1 MSETRERENQVAAA
15 LCHASAILFFAG
27 MLVPLVTLLTT
38 KDTEAKLRRQA
49 KQALLYQGIASAA
62 YLIISVILFGVYMAV
77 MLGMALFSIDL
88 SASAEASAL
97 WMVLMGIF
105 FIIMMFFGFLMQVL
119 GPLYLGFALF
129 AGLRS
134 LQGRD
139 FNYPLLGR
147 LVKPASA

>member
-1 MSETRERENQVAAA
+1 MSEPRERENQVAAA
-15 LCHASAILFFAG
+15 LCHASAILFFTG

-62 YLIISVILFGVYMAV
+62 YLIVSVILFGVYMVV
-77 MLGMALFSIDL
+77 MLSIALL
-88 SASAEASAL
+88 SAGQSAEADSLFLVVMAIL
-97 WMVLMGIF
+97 LFFMMVF
-105 FIIMMFFGFLMQVL
+105 SFLMQVL
-119 GPLYLGFALF
+119 GPLYLGFAVF
-129 AGLRS
+129 AALRS

-147 LVKPASA
+147 LVKPASV

>member
-1 MSETRERENQVAAA
+1 MSESRERENQVAAA
-15 LCHASAILFFAG
+15 LCHASAILFFTG

-38 KDTEAKLRRQA
+38 KNTEAKLRRQA

-62 YLIISVILFGVYMAV
+62 YLIVSVILFGVYMVV
-77 MLGMALFSIDL
+77 MLSIALL
-88 SASAEASAL
+88 SAGQSAEADSLFLVVMAIL
-97 WMVLMGIF
+97 LFFMMVF
-105 FIIMMFFGFLMQVL
+105 SFLMQVL
-119 GPLYLGFALF
+119 VPLYLGFAVF
-129 AGLRS
+129 AALRS

>member
-15 LCHASAILFFAG
+15 LCHASAILFFTG

-38 KDTEAKLRRQA
+38 KNTEAKLRRQA

-62 YLIISVILFGVYMAV
+62 YLIVSVILFGVYMVV
-77 MLGMALFSIDL
+77 MLSIALL
-88 SASAEASAL
+88 SAGQSAEADSLFLVVMAIL
-97 WMVLMGIF
+97 LFFMMVF
-105 FIIMMFFGFLMQVL
+105 SFLMQVL
-119 GPLYLGFALF
+119 GPLYLGFAVF
-129 AGLRS
+129 AALRS

-147 LVKPASA
+147 LVKPASV

>member
-15 LCHASAILFFAG
+15 LCHASAILFFTG

-62 YLIISVILFGVYMAV
+62 YLIVSVILFGVYMVV
-77 MLGMALFSIDL
+77 MLSIALL
-88 SASAEASAL
+88 STGQSAEADSLFLVVMAIL
-97 WMVLMGIF
+97 LFFMMVF
-105 FIIMMFFGFLMQVL
+105 SFLMQVL
-119 GPLYLGFALF
+119 GPLYLGFAVF
-129 AGLRS
+129 AALRS

>member
-1 MSETRERENQVAAA
+1 MSESRERENQVAAA
-15 LCHASAILFFAG
+15 LCHASAILFFTG

-62 YLIISVILFGVYMAV
+62 YLIVSVILFGVYMVV
-77 MLGMALFSIDL
+77 MLSIALL
-88 SASAEASAL
+88 SAGQSAEADSLFLVVMAIL
-97 WMVLMGIF
+97 LFFMMVF
-105 FIIMMFFGFLMQVL
+105 SFLMQVL
-119 GPLYLGFALF
+119 GPLYLGFAVF
-129 AGLRS
+129 AALRS

-147 LVKPASA
+147 LVKPASV

>member
-1 MSETRERENQVAAA
+1 MSESRERENQVAAA
-15 LCHASAILFFAG
+15 LCHASAILFFTG

-38 KDTEAKLRRQA
+38 KNTEAKLRRQA

-62 YLIISVILFGVYMAV
+62 YLIVSVILFGVYMVV
-77 MLGMALFSIDL
+77 MLSIALL
-88 SASAEASAL
+88 SAGQSAEADSLFLVVMAIL
-97 WMVLMGIF
+97 LFFMMVF
-105 FIIMMFFGFLMQVL
+105 SFLMQVL
-119 GPLYLGFALF
+119 GPLYLGFAVF
-129 AGLRS
+129 AALRS

>member
-1 MSETRERENQVAAA
+1 MSEPRERENQVAAA
-15 LCHASAILFFAG
+15 LCHASAILFFTG

-62 YLIISVILFGVYMAV
+62 YLIVSVILFGVYMVV
-77 MLGMALFSIDL
+77 MLSIALL
-88 SASAEASAL
+88 SAGQSAEADSLFLVVMAIL
-97 WMVLMGIF
+97 LFFMMVF
-105 FIIMMFFGFLMQVL
+105 SFLMQVL
-119 GPLYLGFALF
+119 GPLYLGFAVF
-129 AGLRS
+129 AALRS

>member
-1 MSETRERENQVAAA
+1 MSESRERENQVAAA
-15 LCHASAILFFAG
+15 LCHASAILFFTG

-38 KDTEAKLRRQA
+38 KNTEAKLRRQA

-62 YLIISVILFGVYMAV
+62 YLIVSVILFGVYMVV
-77 MLGMALFSIDL
+77 MLSIALL
-88 SASAEASAL
+88 STGQSAEADSLFLVVMAIL
-97 WMVLMGIF
+97 LFFMMVF
-105 FIIMMFFGFLMQVL
+105 SFLMQVL
-119 GPLYLGFALF
+119 VPLYLGFAVF
-129 AGLRS
+129 AALRS

>member
-15 LCHASAILFFAG
+15 LCHASAILFFTG

-62 YLIISVILFGVYMAV
+62 YLIVSVILFGVYMVV
-77 MLGMALFSIDL
+77 MLSIALL
-88 SASAEASAL
+88 SAGQSAEADSLFLVVMAIL
-97 WMVLMGIF
+97 LFFMMVF
-105 FIIMMFFGFLMQVL
+105 SFLMQVL
-119 GPLYLGFALF
+119 GPLYLGFAVF
-129 AGLRS
+129 AALRS

>member
-1 MSETRERENQVAAA
+1 MSEPRERENQVAAA
-15 LCHASAILFFAG
+15 LCHASAILFFTG

-38 KDTEAKLRRQA
+38 KNTEAKLRRQA

-62 YLIISVILFGVYMAV
+62 YLIVSVILFGVYMVV
-77 MLGMALFSIDL
+77 MLSIALL
-88 SASAEASAL
+88 SAGQSAEADSLFLVVMAIL
-97 WMVLMGIF
+97 LFFMMVF
-105 FIIMMFFGFLMQVL
+105 SFLMQVL
-119 GPLYLGFALF
+119 GPLYLGFAVF
-129 AGLRS
+129 AALRS